1 MRIGRYVF
9 EMTLELLIVEDEP
22 EIQDIVESIVT
33 DQNVFL
39 EGVVYQVRVTKAK
52 DGQEA
57 FDLIQGRWFDA
68 ILSDIQMPRM
78 DGLELLAN
86 IRGLGKEVPLVFL
99 TAFGDKEHAVRALR
113 LGCFDFL
120 DKPINFDRLRDVI
133 HRALENGY
141 RGRAIEREIE
151 IRLAKLASL
160 PADRYRQL
168 RLVFRSMILIE
179 HSRKKAHSAPADK
192 QDRTN
197 VAQLSSLL
205 GRGLPSAQKKIKPK
219 KKKRTR
225 NAA

>member
-1 MRIGRYVF
+1 
-9 EMTLELLIVEDEP
+9 MTLELLIVEDES
-22 EIQDIVESIVT
+22 EIQDLIESVAT
-33 DQNVFL
+33 EQNVSI
-39 EGVVYQVRVTKAK
+39 EGVVHQVRVTKAK

-57 FDLIQGRWFDA
+57 FDLIQRHWFDA
-68 ILSDIQMPRM
+68 VLSDIKMPRM

-86 IRGLGKEVPLVFL
+86 IRGLGKEVPVVFL

-120 DKPINFDRLRDVI
+120 DKPIKFDRLRDVI

-141 RGRAIEREIE
+141 RGRAIEQEIE
-151 IRLAKLASL
+151 LRLAKHANL

-179 HSRKKAHSAPADK
+179 HSRKKAQSELADK
-192 QDRTN
+192 EDR
-197 VAQLSSLL
+197 AQLGQLRSLL
-205 GRGLPSAQKKIKPK
+205 GHGLDAAKKMKSK